1 MLTEDLITEVQ
12 RVYKDLPVGLCFFDA
27 DLRYVQ
33 INDWLAELNGL
44 PAEEHLG
51 RTIGELIPEVAAG
64 VEAELR
70 KVIDAGEPVIGGT
83 IVAETPAEPGVKRR
97 FEHSY
102 YAIKSDDG
110 EVIGISCIVED
121 VTVRSEALEALHRN
135 RDELEKKID
144 KRTATLQQ
152 INEDLSQEIA
162 QKRQVQVALRHS
174 ESKLASILDIS
185 SDAIISIDEN
195 QRITL
200 FNQGARLIF
209 GYETREV
216 IGKPLDI
223 LLPEQY
229 RRVHK
234 KHVQKYAQS
243 SQQSRLM
250 GERTE
255 VQGLKKDGTLFPAS
269 ASISRFESQGEVKLN
284 VYLRDISA
292 FKRIQG
298 AVQKHRDELAHMNRI
313 GGLGEVS
320 ASLAH
325 ELNQPLTAILTNA
338 QVLSMQSEIGSP
350 LTEEGK
356 EIISDLISSARRA
369 GKVISQMKTLLK
381 PGTLLKEALEVNQIV
396 VEIGHLLHS
405 ELIFRQVNLTME
417 LAPDLPAVFGNYSQL
432 QQVML
437 NFVMNALEAM
447 ESVDAGDRFLLIRTR
462 LAAPT
467 IVELCVQDSGVGF
480 KKKSLKQLLMPFYTT
495 KESGMGMGLPISH
508 TIVKNHGGKMSA
520 KNNQGAGASFFVT
533 LPIVCAEAAAES
545 SIKPE
550 HDSRKELLDETTIFI
565 VDDDP
570 AVLKALRRL
579 IRTTGYMV
587 RTFSSADEFLQC
599 EHYFGYGCL
608 VVDLHMPDK
617 TGIDLQAELNKRKY
631 TMPII
636 FITGA
641 GDAQSGVTAM
651 KQGALDFLEKPVDG
665 EKLME
670 LVARAI
676 EIDYQARGYY
686 TQHLLAK
693 EKLTRLTPREAEIM
707 KLVVKG
713 HLNKQIA
720 YSLGISEKTVK
731 VHRGR
736 VMKKLETR
744 SLAEMIRVSRIA
756 AHAP

>member
-1 MLTEDLITEVQ
+1 MFTEDLITEVQ

-70 KVIDAGEPVIGGT
+70 KVIDTGEPVIGGT

-121 VTVRSEALEALHRN
+121 VTVRSEALEALQRN

-185 SDAIISIDEN
+185 ADAIISIDEN

-216 IGKPLDI
+216 IGKPLEI

-298 AVQKHRDELAHMNRI
+298 AIQKHRDELAHMNRI

-369 GKVISQMKTLLK
+369 GKVIQQMKTLLK

-396 VEIGHLLHS
+396 VEIGQLLNS

-417 LAPDLPAVFGNYSQL
+417 LARDLPAVFGNYSQL
-432 QQVML
+432 QQVIL

-447 ESVDAGDRFLLIRTR
+447 ESVDAGDRVLLIRTR

-467 IVELCVQDSGVGF
+467 IVELCVQDSGVGL
-480 KKKSLKQLLMPFYTT
+480 KKKSLKQLLKPFYTT
-495 KESGMGMGLPISH
+495 KESGMGMGLSISH

-533 LPIVCAEAAAES
+533 LPTASAVAAAERL
-545 SIKPE
+545 IKLKL
-550 HDSRKELLDETTIFI
+550 DSRNEPTDRTTVFI

-570 AVLKALRRL
+570 AVLKALKRL
-579 IRTTGYMV
+579 IGTTGYMV
-587 RTFSSADEFLQC
+587 RTFSSAEEFLQC

-641 GDAQSGVTAM
+641 GDTQSGVTAM

-670 LVARAI
+670 LVDRAI

-713 HLNKQIA
+713 QLNKQIA

>member
-1 MLTEDLITEVQ
+1 MFTEDLITEVQ

-70 KVIDAGEPVIGGT
+70 KVIDTGEPVIGGT

-121 VTVRSEALEALHRN
+121 VTVRSEALEALQRN

-185 SDAIISIDEN
+185 ADAIISIDEN

-216 IGKPLDI
+216 IGKPLEI

-298 AVQKHRDELAHMNRI
+298 AIQKHRDELAHMNRI

-396 VEIGHLLHS
+396 VEIGQLLNS

-417 LAPDLPAVFGNYSQL
+417 LARDLPAVFGNYSQL
-432 QQVML
+432 QQVIL

-447 ESVDAGDRFLLIRTR
+447 ESVDAGDRVLLIRTR

-480 KKKSLKQLLMPFYTT
+480 KKKSLKQLLKPFYTT
-495 KESGMGMGLPISH
+495 KESGMGMGLSISH

-533 LPIVCAEAAAES
+533 LPTASAVAAAERL
-545 SIKPE
+545 IKLKL
-550 HDSRKELLDETTIFI
+550 DSRNEPTDRTTVFI

-570 AVLKALRRL
+570 AVLKALKRL
-579 IRTTGYMV
+579 IGTTGYTV
-587 RTFSSADEFLQC
+587 KTFSSAEEFLQC

-641 GDAQSGVTAM
+641 GDTQSGVTAM

-670 LVARAI
+670 LVDRAI

-713 HLNKQIA
+713 QLNKQIA